1 MRRDSS
7 LSRMHVFSS
16 HDQRADLDR
25 QKLRLLEHAQRHRIE
40 VDQIIAEVG
49 SGLNA
54 TRAKLLKA
62 LAKPQLGF
70 LVVEHR
76 ERLARFGFEM
86 EDALVG
92 ARGGGV
98 VVVEEREVDD
108 GLVTDMSEMLTRFC
122 ARLYGRRSAKRRAQK
137 AMEAAGR

>member
-1 MRRDSS
+1 MSC
-7 LSRMHVFSS
+7 

-25 QKLRLLEHAQRHRIE
+25 HKLRLLEHAQRHRIQL
-40 VDQIIAEVG
+40 DRTIAGVG
-49 SGLNA
+49 SGLNT
-54 TRAKLLKA
+54 TRPKLLKA

-70 LVVEHR
+70 VVVEHR
-76 ERLARFGFEM
+76 ERVARFGFEM
-86 EDALVG
+86 VDALLR

-108 GLVTDMSEMLTRFC
+108 GLVTDMTEILTRFC
-122 ARLYGRRSAKRRAQK
+122 ARLYGRGSAKRRAQQ